1 MAINI
6 QEDYLPDGRRQ
17 YSIVGGSS
25 CSFASFYWYLS
36 GVTTGIQL
44 VSRNNTYITDSTIT
58 PADYGNKVW
67 VTVNNYSETYWN
79 GGEFYGGNF
88 GGNFGGG
95 TFHYGQLN
103 DCFYL
108 KQEIKPKPFIED
120 INKPTGPQS
129 VKPINT
135 SRLL

>member
-1 MAINI
+1 MIITI
-6 QEDYLPDGRRQ
+6 QEEYLLDGSRQ
-17 YSIVGGSS
+17 YSIVGGSN
-25 CSFASFYWYLS
+25 CSFASFKWWLIPS
-36 GVTTGIQL
+36 GTTNPAYKG
-44 VSRNNTYITDSTIT
+44 SNNVYINTT
-58 PADYGNKVW
+58 PIYGDKVY
-67 VTVNNYSETYWN
+67 VEVNNFSETYWN

-88 GGNFGGG
+88 YGNFGGG

-108 KQEIKPKPFIED
+108 KQEIKPRPFIED

-129 VKPINT
+129 VKPVNT

>member
-1 MAINI
+1 MNI
-6 QEDYLPDGRRQ
+6 TIQQETLPNGNILF
-17 YSIVGGSS
+17 SILEGVS
-25 CSFASFYWYLS
+25 CSFSSFAWHILS
-36 GVTTGIQL
+36 GSTTDIVVG
-44 VSRNNTYITDSTIT
+44 SKNTYIYSGSLPTTDII
-58 PADYGNKVW
+58 W
-67 VTVNNYSETYWN
+67 VEVHNFTETYWN
-79 GGEFYGGNF
+79 GGEFYGGEF
-88 GGNFGGG
+88 SGNFGGG

-129 VKPINT
+129 VKPVNT

>member
-1 MAINI
+1 MAIEI
-6 QEDYLPDGRRQ
+6 GSFPVTGGVQFTITDGV
-17 YSIVGGSS
+17 SICSSSSFQWQIFSGGTWRSIIGETNS
-25 CSFASFYWYLS
+25 TYTRLGAVNGEQIRVFVNEY
-36 GVTTGIQL
+36 TGIFW
-44 VSRNNTYITDSTIT
+44 T
-58 PADYGNKVW
+58 
-67 VTVNNYSETYWN
+67 

-88 GGNFGGG
+88 RGNFGGG

-108 KQEIKPKPFIED
+108 KQEIKPRPFIED

-129 VKPINT
+129 VKPVDT